1 MPNNSINNALI
12 RQFSDRFH
20 VTAEQTMSLL
30 AHSVDVRAMTGD
42 DFAYDRFGS
51 LESSETIGRLQ
62 PVNLTDVDISRRQ
75 LTRQRHTLPVA
86 FDSNDLDATLTD
98 PKGQAAIGMVAAF
111 NRTKDR
117 TIVNAC
123 FADVKT
129 GRNFTNTTT
138 FLEDGG
144 SVTDA
149 TGGLTYEKLLEIKRK
164 FKSKNVDIKDITL
177 AISDEEEERLMQEN
191 KLTSRDFVTE
201 YPIEGRMMRR
211 VLDMRLVIFA
221 SDDKN
226 PILNVENGVRD
237 CIAIAQT
244 PTHSGML
251 LGVSKEINIKIQE
264 RPDLIDT
271 TQIIGGYTIGAM
283 RTEGALVQ
291 KIQTTP
297 LI

>member
-20 VTAEQTMSLL
+20 ITAEQTMSLL
-30 AHSVDVRAMTGD
+30 AGSVDVRAMTGD

-51 LESSETIGRLQ
+51 LRSSETIGRLQ
-62 PVNLTDVDISRRQ
+62 PVNLADMDISRRQ
-75 LTRQRHTLPVA
+75 LTRQRHNLPVA
-86 FDSNDLDATLTD
+86 LDSNDLDAMLAD
-98 PKGQAAIGMVAAF
+98 PKGAVAAGMVAEF
-111 NRTKDR
+111 NRVKDR

-144 SVTDA
+144 AVTDA
-149 TGGLTYEKLLEIKRK
+149 TSGLTYEKLLEIKRK
-164 FKSKNVDIKDITL
+164 FKSKNVDIRDITL

-201 YPIEGRMMRR
+201 YPVEGRMMRR
-211 VLDMRLVIFA
+211 VLDMKLVIFA
-221 SDDKN
+221 SDDDE
-226 PILNVENGVRD
+226 PILNVEGGVRD

-251 LGVSKEINIKIQE
+251 LGVSKEVNIKIQE

-271 TQIIGGYTIGAM
+271 TQIVGGYTIGAM
-283 RTEGALVQ
+283 RTEGVLVQ